1 MARLGAELA
10 SVTRPGRATSAA
22 IAALLAAGLSCL
34 AGCSSTPAI
43 VTVPHCNLTTATVAP
58 QAHPSPPPVPASGAY
73 FGAYSLH
80 GRAIQQNFLASFSDL
95 QQDACRPLD
104 IAHVY
109 LQWNHPFPTAYAL
122 ALARSGHYLLISVKG
137 TDIPEMASGQDDA
150 IITSTARQI
159 AQVHYPVFLEFR
171 WEMDRPNIADVVSS
185 PAAYI
190 AAWDRMR
197 RLFTAAGVTN
207 ASWVWCP
214 TAAGFALGRAQPF
227 YPGDSEVDWI
237 CADAYPDPT
246 LPDSAQEQP
255 GALLAPFL
263 AWAKEHDKPVMIGEF
278 GVSHVYSPDQRA
290 AWLRAALPALSS
302 PQIKAVVYFD
312 GAVGSR
318 PYWTWEIGPDSG
330 VIGAFRALATD
341 PHFRPPAP
349 ADPAA
354 SG

>member
-10 SVTRPGRATSAA
+10 SVTRLRRASAAA
-22 IAALLAAGLSCL
+22 IAALLVIGLSGL
-34 AGCSSTPAI
+34 AGCSNSPAI
-43 VTVPHCNLTTATVAP
+43 ATIPHCNLTTATVAP

-80 GRAIQQNFLASFSDL
+80 GRAIQQNFLASFADL

-109 LQWNHPFPTAYAL
+109 LQWDHPFPTAYEL

-159 AQVHYPVFLEFR
+159 AQVHYPVFIEFR

-207 ASWVWCP
+207 ASGVWCP
-214 TAAGFALGRAQPF
+214 TAAGFALGRASRSTPVTARSTGSA
-227 YPGDSEVDWI
+227 PMPTR
-237 CADAYPDPT
+237 PDPAGLRT
-246 LPDSAQEQP
+246 RAAGCVARAVPRLGQGTRQAGDDRRIRRFPCLFTGP
-255 GALLAPFL
+255 TRGLAPRRI
-263 AWAKEHDKPVMIGEF
+263 A
-278 GVSHVYSPDQRA
+278 RA
-290 AWLRAALPALSS
+290 FARR
-302 PQIKAVVYFD
+302 
-312 GAVGSR
+312 SR
-318 PYWTWEIGPDSG
+318 PSSTSTERSARGRTGPGRSARTW
-330 VIGAFRALATD
+330 A
-341 PHFRPPAP
+341 
-349 ADPAA
+349 
-354 SG
+354 